1 MVNDRKIAVRLRD
14 CGMPCGI
21 GLATNR
27 KRTLMHLLR
36 FLQAAFAGVEDP
48 KIIQDGGD
56 IRVLGSEM
64 FFIELERVQVT
75 RLGRFLPSTPT
86 VNESD
91 IVEHRPQI
99 GVAHVS
105 EQAPGLDGCLV
116 VSDRFL
122 FLSAHIAKV
131 SQPARQPIDRLL
143 IGRLNRVDGPQRSFQ
158 QYSRFGVIPLLI
170 VNQAQPFIAQSKRGM
185 VSGKNPLLPSRALFR
200 RRATLRA
207 GDPQR
212 EASPA
217 CPARFAKVSL
227 RLSRLPA
234 FAELANKVGCQCLSR
249 QWKRLFFVRGD
260 VGTDKETGRA
270 NHFPWWGQNLAAA
283 AAGDERIANP
293 HRKTEFRRR
302 EHVPSQQNA
311 PGRG

>member
-1 MVNDRKIAVRLRD
+1 
-14 CGMPCGI
+14 
-21 GLATNR
+21 
-27 KRTLMHLLR
+27 MHLLR

-105 EQAPGLDGCLV
+105 ELAPGPNGCLV

-143 IGRLNRVDGPQRSFQ
+143 VGWLNRVDGPQRFFQ
-158 QYSRFGVIPLLI
+158 QHSRFAVISLLI
-170 VNQAQPFIAQSKRGM
+170 VNLAQPFIAQSKRGM
-185 VSGKNPLLPSRALFR
+185 VSGKNPLRHLERCFADAQRFGQATPSAKHLQLILQNSPKFLFAFHVYQPSLSWLTR
-200 RRATLRA
+200 LVAN
-207 GDPQR
+207 
-212 EASPA
+212 ASPA
-217 CPARFAKVSL
+217 S
-227 RLSRLPA
+227 
-234 FAELANKVGCQCLSR
+234 
-249 QWKRLFFVRGD
+249 
-260 VGTDKETGRA
+260 GRA
-270 NHFPWWGQNLAAA
+270 CSSSEAMSAPTKKLV
-283 AAGDERIANP
+283 
-293 HRKTEFRRR
+293 
-302 EHVPSQQNA
+302 VPITSLGGA
-311 PGRG
+311 RTLPLPRSTSE